1 MLRKIATL
9 VGYSKAP
16 KATFIIRHPVKG
28 TRALLAAKGTK
39 AVAKSRVGA
48 ALGLAVLVPVGMLA
62 LRARARAR

>member
-16 KATFIIRHPVKG
+16 RATFLIRHPVKG
-28 TRALLAAKGTK
+28 AKALVAAKGMK
-39 AVAKSRVGA
+39 AVAKSRMGA
-48 ALGLAVLVPVGMLA
+48 ALGVLVLVPVGMLA